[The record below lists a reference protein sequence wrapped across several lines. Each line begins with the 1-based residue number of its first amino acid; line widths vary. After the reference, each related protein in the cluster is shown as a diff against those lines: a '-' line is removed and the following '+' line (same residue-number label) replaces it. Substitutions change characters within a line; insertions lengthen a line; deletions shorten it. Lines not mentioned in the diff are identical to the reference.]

1 MARIPPTLA
10 AFGAAVVIFVLLRR
24 RVDMVIS
31 LFAFGIMLTMGLFP
45 FAIQVREYPFMV
57 FFLSLALLFWDNI
70 EGSKHAAINGFGI
83 WMTLALCLAWVR

>member
-1 MARIPPTLA
+1 
-10 AFGAAVVIFVLLRR
+10 
-24 RVDMVIS
+24 MVIS